1 MMVLALSLLSM
12 ETATAAQEQVR
23 KPVTLESYQKPLDDL
38 RSMVRS
44 TLPRSKVGE
53 DKLWLESHLNTV
65 VKAQL
70 NDFQEHC

>member
-53 DKLWLESHLNTV
+53 DELWLESQLNTV
-65 VKAQL
+65 IKAQL
-70 NDFQEHC
+70 NDFRKHC